1 MPLILLLV
9 AVGGAAGAVARYL
22 LSVRV
27 QAWVG
32 SGFPWGTLAVNLIGC
47 VVLGLVMRLTTGFV
61 ATAEGRALVA
71 VGFLGA
77 FTTFS
82 TFGVETVLLLQRGEV
97 ARAGGYVLASVLFGV
112 LGAFIGL
119 GGPPPGGG

>member
-1 MPLILLLV
+1 MPLTLLLV
-9 AVGGAAGAVARYL
+9 AAGGAAGAVARYL
-22 LSVRV
+22 VSLRV

-32 SGFPWGTLAVNLIGC
+32 TGFPWGTLAVNLIGC
-47 VVLGLVMRLTTGFV
+47 VLLGLVMWLTTGFV
-61 ATAEGRALVA
+61 ATPEGRALVA

-82 TFGVETVLLLQRGEV
+82 TFGIETVLLLQRGELV
-97 ARAGGYVLASVLFGV
+97 RAGGYVMASVVFGV

-119 GGPPPGGG
+119 GGPAPGGG